1 MDLVSGLRFVLA
13 LVVVLGL
20 IAALAW
26 ILRRY
31 GAGRVTLGVGKGRL
45 GVVEASHIDAKRR
58 LVLIRRDGIEHLL
71 LLGPT
76 SELLIETGIES
87 PGQQGDTPGTGFAA
101 HLGTARNADGGAVR

>member
-31 GAGRVTLGVGKGRL
+31 GAGRVTLGAGKGRL

-58 LVLIRRDGIEHLL
+58 LVLVRRDGVEHLL

-76 SELLIETGIES
+76 SETVVETGIE
-87 PGQQGDTPGTGFAA
+87 PNGTEGADFAA
-101 HLGTARNADGGAVR
+101 HLDASHSPQSGAAQ

>member
-31 GAGRVTLGVGKGRL
+31 GAGRVTLGATKAQLPFKAEQDMARFL
-45 GVVEASHIDAKRR
+45 
-58 LVLIRRDGIEHLL
+58 DGL
-71 LLGPT
+71 
-76 SELLIETGIES
+76 S
-87 PGQQGDTPGTGFAA
+87 
-101 HLGTARNADGGAVR
+101 TAGLTD

>member
-20 IAALAW
+20 IAGLAW

-31 GAGRVTLGVGKGRL
+31 GSGRVTLGAGKGRL

-58 LVLIRRDGIEHLL
+58 LVLIRRDGVEHLL

-76 SELLIETGIES
+76 TETVIEIGI
-87 PGQQGDTPGTGFAA
+87 TPGTGFAA
-101 HLGTARNADGGAVR
+101 HLGATQNADSGAAQ

>member
-31 GAGRVTLGVGKGRL
+31 GAGRVTLGAGKGRL

-58 LVLIRRDGIEHLL
+58 LVLIRRDGVEHLL

-76 SELLIETGIES
+76 SETVIETGIE
-87 PGQQGDTPGTGFAA
+87 PGTNFAA
-101 HLGTARNADGGAVR
+101 QLSAAENNAGSAP

>member
-20 IAALAW
+20 IVALAW

-31 GAGRVTLGVGKGRL
+31 GAGRVSLGAAKGRI

-58 LVLIRRDGIEHLL
+58 LVLIRRDGVEHLL

-76 SELLIETGIES
+76 SEMVIETGIES
-87 PGQQGDTPGTGFAA
+87 GANFAA
-101 HLGTARNADGGAVR
+101 QLNAAENNAGSAS

>member
-31 GAGRVTLGVGKGRL
+31 GAGRVTLGATKGRL

-58 LVLIRRDGIEHLL
+58 LVLIRRDGVEHLL

-76 SELLIETGIES
+76 SETVIETGIKA
-87 PGQQGDTPGTGFAA
+87 DTTPDFSA
-101 HLGTARNADGGAVR
+101 HLDATQNLDAGGAQ

>member
-1 MDLVSGLRFVLA
+1 MDVVSGLRFVLA

-31 GAGRVTLGVGKGRL
+31 GAGRVTLGAGKGRL
-45 GVVEASHIDAKRR
+45 GVVEAAHIDAKRR
-58 LVLIRRDGIEHLL
+58 LVLIRRDDTEHLL

-76 SELLIETGIES
+76 TETVVETGIAAETS
-87 PGQQGDTPGTGFAA
+87 GAGFAA
-101 HLGTARNADGGAVR
+101 RLDAAGTDAGAPQ

>member
-13 LVVVLGL
+13 LLVVLGL

-31 GAGRVTLGVGKGRL
+31 GAGRVTLGAGKGRL

-58 LVLIRRDGIEHLL
+58 LVLIRRDGVEHLL

-76 SELLIETGIES
+76 TEMVIETGIEN
-87 PGQQGDTPGTGFAA
+87 PVQTGATPGTGFAA
-101 HLGTARNADGGAVR
+101 HLDTTQNPDGGAGQ

>member
-31 GAGRVTLGVGKGRL
+31 GAGRVTLGASKGRL
-45 GVVEASHIDAKRR
+45 GVVEASHIDTKRR
-58 LVLIRRDGIEHLL
+58 LVLIRRDGVEHLL

-76 SELLIETGIES
+76 SEMVIETGIVG
-87 PGQQGDTPGTGFAA
+87 PGEQGEAAGTGFAA
-101 HLGTARNADGGAVR
+101 HLDTAQQADGGATQ

>member
-31 GAGRVTLGVGKGRL
+31 GAGRVTLGAGKGRL

-58 LVLIRRDGIEHLL
+58 LVLIRRDGVEHLL

-76 SELLIETGIES
+76 SETVIETGIS
-87 PGQQGDTPGTGFAA
+87 PGTTAEAGFAA
-101 HLGTARNADGGAVR
+101 HLDATQNPDAGAGQ